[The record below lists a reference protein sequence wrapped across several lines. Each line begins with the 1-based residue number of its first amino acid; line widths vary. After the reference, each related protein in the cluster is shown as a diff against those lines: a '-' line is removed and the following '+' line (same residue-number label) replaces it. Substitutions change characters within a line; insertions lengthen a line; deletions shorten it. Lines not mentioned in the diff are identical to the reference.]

1 MEQNPIYQGT
11 QYTAA
16 NTATSNSNAP
26 RKLLFADEWERN
38 RHATTQALQGIE
50 QALIER
56 NDNTVLLNQQA
67 EAKRRDLEMT
77 MEMKSILDLDNGA
90 EGSWYDNNGKLNK
103 QAVRD
108 FIKKYSTMPTQ
119 WAKAARSPEA
129 QQKSASMSQAYQIG
143 VQEAVEA
150 AILANTK
157 KREQQAYQDNMR
169 LATEMKDWNE
179 RDRITDAA
187 EANGALSP
195 AEAATEKIISERG
208 RLAQEIDECDTTDK
222 LLDKWYDPDFQQR
235 ISNPAYSEL
244 REAMQKKIEHDNST
258 QATTT
263 GDYYELDPK
272 TGKRKA
278 VAGTVTP
285 PDGAPWYIQ
294 TVMRQYNGKVPADI
308 AFNAIQK
315 YLSEEV
321 TEQNSTAK
329 GQQQW
334 NRARDMAKTLGMDDT
349 AFNKAY
355 DLRSKQIGFGG
366 FKPEAV
372 IKSISENLWL
382 DTTQADE
389 NLPADLSKKDRAAKR
404 AKIAAD
410 IRDSVLKEY
419 NVWWTQNAEKNP
431 PIRAQYAKLLE
442 ITRRRATA
450 QPTFNAID
458 GSVRRATAEYL
469 KQEREVAKEIGRTN
483 DRKRKTAELTKEF
496 NEKNST
502 PAPWQVSTDIQ
513 FSYDLAPTDGGTLP
527 DSKTHNII
535 YLPKD
540 MELPAKSAN
549 VSIKN
554 GKLGFTV
561 EFRHADV
568 DNPTPSRKLLRS
580 IGTPTFSPAS
590 ISWDGY
596 NLEISDY
603 EAEQPANLF
612 PDDGLVPDDG
622 TDPLADNDEPLPL

>member
-16 NTATSNSNAP
+16 NTATSNDNVP

-50 QALIER
+50 QALTEL

-67 EAKRRDLEMT
+67 EAKRRDLDML
-77 MEMKSILDLDNGA
+77 MEMQTILDKKSDDPD
-90 EGSWYDNNGKLNK
+90 SWYDTNGKLKK

-119 WAKAARSPEA
+119 WGKAIVSPEG

-143 VQEAVEA
+143 VQKAVEA

-157 KREQQAYQDNMR
+157 KREQQAYKDNMR

-179 RDRITDAA
+179 RDRITDEA

-195 AEAATEKIISERG
+195 AEAATQKIISERG

-222 LLDKWYDPDFQQR
+222 LLDKWYDPDFQWR
-235 ISNPAYSEL
+235 ISDPAFSEL
-244 REAMQKKIEHDNST
+244 KEAMQKKIEHDNST

-263 GDYYELDPK
+263 GDYYELDSK

-389 NLPADLSKKDRAAKR
+389 NLPTDLSEKDRAAKR

-410 IRDSVLKEY
+410 IRDSVLNEY

-431 PIRAQYAKLLE
+431 SIRAQYAKLLE

-458 GSVRRATAEYL
+458 GRVRRATAEYL

-496 NEKNST
+496 NEKNT
-502 PAPWQVSTDIQ
+502 TQAPWQVSTDVQ

-554 GKLGFTV
+554 GKLGFTI

-568 DNPTPSRKLLRS
+568 DMPTPSRKLLRS
-580 IGTPTFSPAS
+580 MGRPTFSPAS

-596 NLEISDY
+596 GLDIANA
-603 EAEQPANLF
+603 EAW

>member
-11 QYTAA
+11 QYVAS
-16 NTATSNSNAP
+16 NTATSNANVP
-26 RKLLFADEWERN
+26 RRLLFADEWEKN

-56 NDNTVLLNQQA
+56 NNNTILLNQQA
-67 EAKRRDLEMT
+67 EAKQRDLDMT
-77 MEMKSILDLDNGA
+77 KEMKEALDKANGTD
-90 EGSWYDNNGKLNK
+90 GSWYDANGKLN
-103 QAVRD
+103 QQMVRD
-108 FIKKYSTMPTQ
+108 FVKKYTAQPTQ
-119 WAKAARSPEA
+119 WGKAVIGAEA
-129 QQKSASMSQAYQIG
+129 QQKSAAITQAYQSG

-157 KREQQAYQDNMR
+157 KRELQAYRDNMR
-169 LATEMKDWNE
+169 LATDMKDWDS
-179 RDRITDAA
+179 RDQIAADAVH
-187 EANGALSP
+187 NGVLTYQQ
-195 AEAATEKIISERG
+195 AATENIESERG
-208 RLAQEIDECDTTDK
+208 RLAEEIDACTTTEE
-222 LLDKWYDPDFQQR
+222 LLDKWYDAAFQQR
-235 ISNPAYSEL
+235 LSDPAYSEL
-244 REAMQKKIEHDNST
+244 REAMQRRINQTNST

-308 AFNAIQK
+308 AFKAIQK
-315 YLSEEV
+315 YLSEEI

-334 NRARDMAKTLGMDDT
+334 NRARDMAKTLGVDDT
-349 AFNKAY
+349 EFNKAY

-372 IKSISENLWL
+372 INNISENQWL
-382 DTTQADE
+382 DTTQDDE
-389 NLPADLSKKDRAAKR
+389 NLPADLSEKDRAAKR

-410 IRDSVLKEY
+410 IRDSVLDEY
-419 NVWWTQNAEKNP
+419 NLWWIQNAEKKP

-442 ITRRRATA
+442 IARRRATS

-458 GSVRRATAEYL
+458 ASVRRATSEYL

-496 NEKNST
+496 NEKNPT
-502 PAPWQVSTDIQ
+502 PTPWQVSTDIQ
-513 FSYDLAPTDGGTLP
+513 FSYELAPTDGGTLP
-527 DSKTHNII
+527 DSKTSNII
-535 YLPKD
+535 YLPKGV
-540 MELPAKSAN
+540 ELPAKSAN
-549 VSIKN
+549 VATKN

-568 DNPTPSRKLLRS
+568 DKPTPSRKLLRS
-580 IGTPTFSPAS
+580 MGMPTFSPAS

-603 EAEQPANLF
+603 EAEYPASLF